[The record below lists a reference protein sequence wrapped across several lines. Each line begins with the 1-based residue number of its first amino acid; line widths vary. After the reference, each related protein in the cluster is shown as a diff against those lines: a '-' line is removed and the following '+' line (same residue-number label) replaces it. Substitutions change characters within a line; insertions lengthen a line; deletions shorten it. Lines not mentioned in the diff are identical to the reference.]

1 MQKEVLLEGMAKIA
15 RQAGAAILEVYDRA
29 DFSIETKADDSPL
42 TAADLAAH
50 NIIIAALAELAP
62 DIPVL
67 SEESDEI
74 SFAERSSWTTYFLVD
89 PLDGTKEFIN
99 RNGEFTVNIALIEHH
114 KPVLGAVYVPVQDK
128 LYLGNVETLEARR
141 ETVDGSEP
149 IRIRQVKDQNITVV
163 ASRRHGSDALVS
175 LMANLA
181 QRFDVAT
188 ENVGSS
194 LKFCLIAEG
203 EADLYPRFAP
213 TSEWDTGAAQA
224 LVVAAGGQVVNLDFE
239 PLDYNAKENIL
250 NPHFVVFGDPSVDW
264 QAIIAESNISEP

>member
-1 MQKEVLLEGMAKIA
+1 MQKDALLEGMAKIA
-15 RQAGAAILEVYDRA
+15 RLAGAAILEVYDRA
-29 DFSIETKADDSPL
+29 DFSVVSKADDSPL

-50 NIIIAALAELAP
+50 RIIVDALAELAP

-128 LYLGNVETLEARR
+128 LYLGNVEANQATR
-141 ETVDGSEP
+141 ETVDGSKP
-149 IRIRQVKDQNITVV
+149 IRCRQLNGKSVTVV
-163 ASRRHGSDALVS
+163 ASRRHGSDTLVS
-175 LMANLA
+175 LMANLEK
-181 QRFDVAT
+181 RYEVAT

-250 NPHFVVFGDPSVDW
+250 NPHFVVFADPKVDW
-264 QAIIAESNISEP
+264 QGIISLSNVSES

>member
-1 MQKEVLLEGMAKIA
+1 
-15 RQAGAAILEVYDRA
+15 
-29 DFSIETKADDSPL
+29 
-42 TAADLAAH
+42 
-50 NIIIAALAELAP
+50 
-62 DIPVL
+62 
-67 SEESDEI
+67 
-74 SFAERSSWTTYFLVD
+74 
-89 PLDGTKEFIN
+89 
-99 RNGEFTVNIALIEHH
+99 
-114 KPVLGAVYVPVQDK
+114 
-128 LYLGNVETLEARR
+128 
-141 ETVDGSEP
+141 
-149 IRIRQVKDQNITVV
+149 
-163 ASRRHGSDALVS
+163 
-175 LMANLA
+175 LA

>member
-1 MQKEVLLEGMAKIA
+1 MQKDALLEGMGKIA

-29 DFSIETKADDSPL
+29 DFSVVSKADDSPL

-50 NIIIAALAELAP
+50 RVIVAALAELAP

-67 SEESDEI
+67 SEESDDI
-74 SFAERSSWTTYFLVD
+74 SFAERSTWTTYFLVD

-128 LYLGNVETLEARR
+128 LYLGNVEAQQATR
-141 ETVDGSEP
+141 ETVDGTQS
-149 IRIRQVKDQNITVV
+149 IRCRPLDGKNITVV

-175 LMANLA
+175 LMANLEA
-181 QRFDVAT
+181 RYQVAT

-203 EADLYPRFAP
+203 EADFYPRFAP

-224 LVVAAGGQVVNLDFE
+224 LVVASGGQVVNLSFE

-250 NPHFVVFGDPSVDW
+250 NPHFVVFADPDFDW
-264 QAIIAESNISEP
+264 QGIISLGNVAES